1 MPLYEGLGQ
10 TNTSPGPPKCM
21 YTVSGQTWEIYPK
34 RRLMPTRTAI
44 PKFKSESEEA
54 QWWDAHPGIVT
65 ALFLKAKNEGRF
77 ERLPRIRSGVGVQ
90 TQ

>member
-1 MPLYEGLGQ
+1 
-10 TNTSPGPPKCM
+10 
-21 YTVSGQTWEIYPK
+21 
-34 RRLMPTRTAI
+34 MPTRTAI

-77 ERLPRIRSGVGVQ
+77 ERLPRIRAGLGDQ